1 MILSGDIGGTKAE
14 LALFERKQGF
24 LREVRSERV
33 PTEGHKSLEELLAW
47 FLARAPASPPISSA
61 AFGIAG
67 PVFENR
73 VKGTNLPWTVDAEH
87 VAHAIGVP
95 RVALIND
102 LEATTLGLEALEP
115 KDLITLQEGV
125 PDPHGSIAVIAAGT
139 GLGESFAIPEQGRLL
154 ARASEGGHADFAP
167 NTPDEVDLLL
177 YLRSR
182 LSGHVSWE
190 RVISGPGLSN
200 VYEFLRDTGRFAEPA
215 WLLEARTLGDPN
227 KAISEADGKAEI
239 ATRALDFF
247 CSVYGA
253 EAGNLAL
260 RYMATG
266 GVYVAG
272 GIAPKLRE
280 RLADGRFLA
289 AFRAKGRLSPLLRDI
304 PVKLV
309 LNERT
314 ALLGAA
320 LLATRQAAPVS

>member
-14 LALFERKQGF
+14 LALFERNHGF
-24 LREVRSERV
+24 LREVRSERIL
-33 PTEGHKSLEELLAW
+33 TEGHQSLEEILKL
-47 FLARAPASPPISSA
+47 FLGRASAPASISSA

-73 VKGTNLPWTVDAEH
+73 VKGTNLPWIVEAGQ
-87 VAHAIGVP
+87 VARAIGVP
-95 RVALIND
+95 RVSLIND
-102 LEATTLGLEALEP
+102 LEATTIGLEALEP
-115 KDLITLQEGV
+115 HDLVTLQEGV
-125 PDPHGSIAVIAAGT
+125 PDPHGSIGVIAAGT
-139 GLGESFAIPEQGRLL
+139 GLGESFGTREEGRLL

-167 NTPDEVDLLL
+167 NAPDEVDLLL

-182 LSGHVSWE
+182 FGGHVSWE

-215 WLLEARTLGDPN
+215 WLLEARAQGDPN
-227 KAISEADGKAEI
+227 KAISQADGRAEI
-239 ATRALDFF
+239 ATRALDLFF
-247 CSVYGA
+247 SIYGA

-266 GVYVAG
+266 GVFIAG

-280 RLADGRFLA
+280 RLVDGRFLA
-289 AFRAKGRLSPLLRDI
+289 AFRSKGRLSPLLRDI

-314 ALLGAA
+314 ALIGAA
-320 LLATRQAAPVS
+320 LLATRQAAPVA